1 MQDTYQHSGMLLRYQ
16 PVGES
21 YGMAQLSPAE
31 NANGFTGEAAAP
43 NFQLVVAGDT
53 QGRCAGLITGGS
65 ILPGEAKLVR
75 KERTGDELVLEYLVE
90 RHQLLVTVRL
100 TFIAG
105 CRVIRQVNTIKNV
118 GERAVTLTHF
128 SSASCLGIA
137 TDGRLP
143 WHHPDKIRVHYC
155 RNTWNGEGQWHSA
168 TLEELGLYP
177 NSTHPCNASIH
188 FSSIGGWS
196 TVRFFPGALIEDIET
211 GQIWY
216 FQIESSSSWHFEI
229 GLIKAAD
236 GTPGTLYFEADCAD
250 EFNLGWHRELQPGE
264 VYETMPA
271 AFGCVNGGFDEAIRE
286 LTLYRRKAL
295 KPSNAWVGETPLMF
309 NDYMNC
315 LWGQPTA
322 GALLPLIDAAADA
335 GAEGFC
341 LDAGW
346 FSPTGE
352 SWGGGLGDWLPSG
365 NRFGDAGLQGIL
377 DAIKARGMRPGL
389 WLEIEACEEK
399 SALFL
404 KPDDW
409 FLRRH
414 GRRMGG
420 GRVLLDFRNPDVR
433 AYMHGVFDRLV
444 SWGVGF
450 IKNDYNQSPGPGPD
464 VAAGVPPADAM
475 QDGTGE
481 TPAPTA
487 GNGTSPVAAGVP
499 PAGLLAPA
507 EGLVEHVR
515 AFYRFIDEVRAR
527 HPHLIL
533 ENCGS
538 GGLRGDSGILAHFH
552 VQSTSDQEGYTRN
565 PSIINGS
572 LANMLPEQAGIWVYP
587 NPHLYPERMAGQ
599 EVFRSPGRRAAL
611 ADGEETVFNV
621 VNGLCGN
628 FYLSGRIECLD
639 EENRALLQEGVA
651 VYKAERAFIRESFP
665 VWPLGRCRL
674 NDTGFAAQ
682 GLIAPDG
689 RRLLL
694 AVWRLASTEDTVKI
708 DLSRWCASGA
718 TVRLRYPSAPRG
730 MEFAYGEGVLSVR
743 LPKPNSARYF
753 EIGDVRGET

>member
-1 MQDTYQHSGMLLRYQ
+1 MTDQDLYQHGGMRLRYQ

-21 YGMAQLSPAE
+21 YGLAQLSPAD
-31 NANGFTGEAAAP
+31 NTNGFTGEAAAP

-65 ILPGEAKLVR
+65 LLPGEAKLVR
-75 KERTGDELVLEYLVE
+75 KERTGNDLVLEYRVAK
-90 RHQLLVTVRL
+90 HQLLVTVRL
-100 TFIAG
+100 TFIDG
-105 CRVIRQVNTIKNV
+105 CRVIRQVNTVKNV

-155 RNTWNGEGQWHSA
+155 RNTWNGEGQWHTA

-188 FSSIGGWS
+188 FASIGGWS

-216 FQIESSSSWHFEI
+216 FQIESSSSWHYEI
-229 GLIKAAD
+229 GLIKAGD

-264 VYETMPA
+264 VYETMPV
-271 AFGCVNGGFDEAIRE
+271 AFGCVSGCFDEAIRE
-286 LTLYRRKAL
+286 LTLYRRKVL
-295 KPSNAWVGETPLMF
+295 KPANAWDGEAPLIF

-322 GALLPLIDAAADA
+322 EALLPLIDAAADA

-346 FSPTGE
+346 FSPKGE
-352 SWGGGLGDWLPSG
+352 SWGRNLGDWLPADD
-365 NRFGDAGLQGIL
+365 RFGDAGLQGIL
-377 DAIKARGMRPGL
+377 DRIKSREMIPGL

-399 SALFL
+399 SALFA

-414 GRRMGG
+414 GCRMGG
-420 GRVLLDFRNPDVR
+420 GRVLLDFRNPEVR

-450 IKNDYNQSPGPGPD
+450 IKNDYNQSTGPGPD
-464 VAAGVPPADAM
+464 VAAGV
-475 QDGTGE
+475 
-481 TPAPTA
+481 
-487 GNGTSPVAAGVP
+487 S

-527 HPHLIL
+527 HTKLIL

-538 GGLRGDSGILAHFH
+538 GGMREDPGILAHFH
-552 VQSTSDQEGYTRN
+552 LQSTSDQEGYTRN

-572 LANMLPEQAGIWVYP
+572 LANVIPEQAGIWVYP
-587 NPHLYPERMAGQ
+587 NPHLFPENQARQ
-599 EVFRSPGRRAAL
+599 EVFRSPERRAAL
-611 ADGEETVFNV
+611 ADGEETIFNV

-639 EENRALLQEGVA
+639 EANRLLLKEGVA

-674 NDTGFAAQ
+674 NDAGFAAQ

-689 RRLLL
+689 QRLLL

-708 DLSRWCASGA
+708 DLSRWCAAGA
-718 TVRLRYPSAPRG
+718 TVKLRYPSAPRG
-730 MEFAYGEGVLSVR
+730 MEFVYGGGVLRVR

-753 EIGDVRGET
+753 EITVPPGRAT